1 MSAIMIPS
9 KPRTYDEKSL
19 ENIIFESLST
29 LPDDFVVVHSFD
41 NVCIIDNVLSEHECD
56 FVVFNP
62 KLGVVF
68 IESKAGK
75 FRYEDGRWLYNNGEP
90 MKHGG
95 PYKQAAMNKRHLID
109 KLRERR
115 FDYILKD
122 CKFHHAVWFPTVKSE
137 DIRWG
142 TLPPEAEQKITLTY
156 EDLENP
162 LKKITDILNLNV
174 ETGIQTKLTES
185 ETHLLL
191 RFFDPSCH
199 VFPSE
204 FIEDDIREI
213 KFNRLLDEQ
222 KNVLNFLE
230 GQKSVLVNGA
240 AGTGKTLVAVERAI
254 RFANQG
260 QKVLFLCYN
269 KYLKEELKRKNE
281 NPLIDFYSIDSY
293 VVNLV
298 GEINYNKANYMLD
311 KAPELF
317 PYEHVIIDEGQDF
330 GSDSMEESDLLQTIY
345 NIIEL
350 KETGTFYFFYDK
362 LQLVQG
368 AKLPKFMND
377 FDCKITLY
385 KNCRN
390 TINIANASLRLI
402 NERSPKMKGG
412 CVPGPS
418 VRVLF
423 IDNKDETI
431 TKINTVIEESEKKDI
446 VILTVCTEEK
456 SCLKDKCTEKNGRLI
471 YKNKYW
477 FTTARKFKGLEA
489 HEVILIDVDRN
500 TFDTE
505 KSSLLYYVATSR
517 ARTKLTIVTNIN
529 DEECE
534 ELLKTVFKYDKKI
547 RQPKKNLADA
557 LTKRI
562 N

>member
-9 KPRTYDEKSL
+9 KPRIYDEKSL
-19 ENIIFESLST
+19 ENIIFESLSM

-41 NVCIIDNVLSEHECD
+41 NVCVIDNVLSEHECD

-109 KLRERR
+109 KLCEHHYN
-115 FDYILKD
+115 YILKD
-122 CKFHHAVWFPTVKSE
+122 CKFQHAVWFPTVKSE

-142 TLPPEAEQKITLTY
+142 TLPPETEQKITLTY

-162 LKKITDILNLNV
+162 LKKITDILNLDV
-174 ETGIQTKLTES
+174 ESGIQTKLTES

-191 RFFDPSCH
+191 RFFDPSCQ

-213 KFNRLLDEQ
+213 KFNRLLNEQ

-230 GQKSVLVNGA
+230 EQKSVLVNGA
-240 AGTGKTLVAVERAI
+240 AGTGKTLIAVERAI

-269 KYLKEELKRKNE
+269 KYLKEELKKKNE
-281 NPLIDFYSIDSY
+281 NPLIDFYNIDSY

-298 GEINYNKANYMLD
+298 GEINYNKANFMLD

-330 GSDSMEESDLLQTIY
+330 GSESMEESDLLQTIY

-377 FDCKITLY
+377 FDSKITLY

-402 NERSPKMKGG
+402 NKRSPKMKDG

-431 TKINTVIEESEKKDI
+431 SKINTVIEESEKKDI
-446 VILTVCTEEK
+446 VILTVGTEEK
-456 SCLKDKCTEKNGRLI
+456 SCLRENCTEKDGRLI

-489 HEVILIDVDRN
+489 HEVILIDVDNN
-500 TFDTE
+500 TFATE

-517 ARTKLTIVTNIN
+517 ARTKLTIIANIN